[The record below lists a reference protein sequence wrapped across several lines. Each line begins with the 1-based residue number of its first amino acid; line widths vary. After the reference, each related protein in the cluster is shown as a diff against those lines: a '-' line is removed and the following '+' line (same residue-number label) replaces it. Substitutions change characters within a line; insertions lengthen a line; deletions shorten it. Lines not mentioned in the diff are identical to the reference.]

1 MTNAPPMTSPRC
13 LPPLGLVLSI
23 AFLLVV
29 VLSTLAPSWLASS
42 DPLTTDIVQRL
53 KPPTLMHPFG
63 TDNLGR
69 DLYSRVIFGTAQSMK
84 ATVIA
89 LVLAFCLSSV
99 IGVIAGYVGGLVD
112 DLFMRTMDVLLAV
125 PSLLVSLMLVSTL
138 GFGTINIAI
147 AVGVA
152 SVASFARVT
161 RAEVM
166 KVRNMPYVEAA
177 RAYGTSWQT
186 ICFRHIF
193 PQARG
198 PVTALVAIE
207 FGAAILSISA
217 LSFLGYGAAPPA
229 PEWGNLVSEGRN
241 YIATAW
247 WLTAFPGGMII
258 ATVLS
263 ASRVGRIF
271 GRITR

>member
-1 MTNAPPMTSPRC
+1 MSDDASIAHPRR
-13 LPPLGLVLSI
+13 LPPLGLVLAI

-29 VLSTLAPSWLASS
+29 LLATLAPSWLALS
-42 DPLTTDIVQRL
+42 DPLAANIMQRL
-53 KPPTLMHPFG
+53 KPPALAHPFG

-89 LVLAFCLSSV
+89 LALAFCLSSV
-99 IGVIAGYVGGLVD
+99 IGVVAGYVGGVID

-125 PSLLVSLMLVSTL
+125 PSLLVSLMLVSAL

-152 SVASFARVT
+152 SIASFARVT
-161 RAEVM
+161 RAEVL
-166 KVRNMPYVEAA
+166 KVRSMAYVEAA
-177 RAYGTSWQT
+177 RAYGTPWH
-186 ICFRHIF
+186 IVCLRHIF

-258 ATVLS
+258 LTVLS
-263 ASRVGRIF
+263 ASRVGRTF
-271 GRITR
+271 GRAAR